1 MDITKELK
9 KDGMLLK
16 KIPKKEQ
23 TIDICKMAIRQNPL
37 ALQFVSRKCLDSKM
51 CLAAVKKD
59 GQAFRYVPSQ
69 FITRKMCELAVEA
82 DPELLNNVPE
92 NFRTLRICIN
102 AIKKDVSTLSY
113 VSREKRYELF
123 DNNTEIDLI
132 KKVVEHN
139 SKWLMYMPNRPD
151 VRAFCISCMEEDFSV
166 AQYMPEQ
173 IKIVDDIL
181 NYQKTKGKLHFIHK
195 YYNSEEGKFCVKIK
209 VVCGQHAS
217 IFDEN
222 EMIEESYC
230 VVMEF
235 GDFDKFYSFLDGD
248 LFDAELRN
256 FDFKGIDLKQY
267 NIDGATINSEILQL
281 QGLYDGTYFSSIK
294 KILETDS
301 DEFMGSNEIMIPID
315 IQHIGSTAIPAIK
328 AKPII
333 DIVVGV
339 TDFDKVMLHNEQLRQ
354 VGIFYCGSDVER
366 QLLYVMGDM
375 ENDTRTHHIHIV
387 KWNGTEW
394 KNYIHFRDY
403 LNDNENMAL
412 QYQKVKEEL
421 ESKYADDRVA
431 YTNGKQDMIDLI
443 LDNQ

>member
-173 IKIVDDIL
+173 IKIADDIL
-181 NYQKTKGKLHFIHK
+181 NYQKRK
-195 YYNSEEGKFCVKIK
+195 E
-209 VVCGQHAS
+209 
-217 IFDEN
+217 
-222 EMIEESYC
+222 
-230 VVMEF
+230 
-235 GDFDKFYSFLDGD
+235 
-248 LFDAELRN
+248 
-256 FDFKGIDLKQY
+256 
-267 NIDGATINSEILQL
+267 
-281 QGLYDGTYFSSIK
+281 
-294 KILETDS
+294 
-301 DEFMGSNEIMIPID
+301 
-315 IQHIGSTAIPAIK
+315 
-328 AKPII
+328 
-333 DIVVGV
+333 
-339 TDFDKVMLHNEQLRQ
+339 
-354 VGIFYCGSDVER
+354 
-366 QLLYVMGDM
+366 
-375 ENDTRTHHIHIV
+375 
-387 KWNGTEW
+387 
-394 KNYIHFRDY
+394 NYILY
-403 LNDNENMAL
+403 TSIIIPKKENF
-412 QYQKVKEEL
+412 V
-421 ESKYADDRVA
+421 
-431 YTNGKQDMIDLI
+431 
-443 LDNQ
+443 

>member
-173 IKIVDDIL
+173 IKIADDIL

-235 GDFDKFYSFLDGD
+235 GDFDKFYSLLDGD

-301 DEFMGSNEIMIPID
+301 DEFMGSNEGLSNWFILCY
-315 IQHIGSTAIPAIK
+315 
-328 AKPII
+328 
-333 DIVVGV
+333 
-339 TDFDKVMLHNEQLRQ
+339 KVL
-354 VGIFYCGSDVER
+354 
-366 QLLYVMGDM
+366 
-375 ENDTRTHHIHIV
+375 
-387 KWNGTEW
+387 
-394 KNYIHFRDY
+394 
-403 LNDNENMAL
+403 
-412 QYQKVKEEL
+412 
-421 ESKYADDRVA
+421 
-431 YTNGKQDMIDLI
+431 
-443 LDNQ
+443 